1 MSVVT
6 VYAVFADRAEAD
18 RIGQIAVEGRLA
30 ACVNILGSVQ
40 SIYRWEGEIRTGEEV
55 AAIFKTTKG
64 QANALISRITELHSY
79 EVPCVV
85 SYPIDQVRADYQ
97 AWVEE
102 SVG

>member
-6 VYAVFADRAEAD
+6 VYAVFGDSAEAE
-18 RIGQIAVEGRLA
+18 RIGQTAVEERLA

-40 SIYRWEGEIRTGEEV
+40 SIYRWKGEIRTGQEV
-55 AAIFKTTKG
+55 AAIFKTTER
-64 QANALISRITELHSY
+64 QANSLISRIVGLHSY

-85 SYPIDQVRADYQ
+85 SYPIDRIRADCQ

>member
-1 MSVVT
+1 MSIVT
-6 VYAVFADRAEAD
+6 VYAVFGDRAEAE
-18 RIGQIAVEGRLA
+18 RIGQITIEERLA

-40 SIYRWEGEIRTGEEV
+40 SIYRWEGEIRAGEEV
-55 AAIFKTTKG
+55 AAIFKTTER
-64 QANALISRITELHSY
+64 QANALISRIAGLHSY